1 MSYLE
6 HLGEGDA
13 DGDQGREEHE
23 EVGDLRGGVTVEEAA
38 QVYLV
43 LKGDRVEDHGLDD
56 DLQLG
61 LYQGFDVGDLVLV
74 HPLLL
79 FEVPF
84 HQTRTN
90 QEKSERDEFHASSL
104 LMLIY
109 KYLSSRSMD
118 IS

>member
-13 DGDQGREEHE
+13 DGDQGGEEHE

-38 QVYLV
+38 QVDLV
-43 LKGDRVEDHGLDD
+43 LEGDRVDDHSLDD

-61 LYQGFDVGDLVLV
+61 LHQGLDVGNLVLE

-90 QEKSERDEFHASSL
+90 QEKPERDKFQASSYTN
-104 LMLIY
+104 I
-109 KYLSSRSMD
+109 
-118 IS
+118 